1 MIQTIGVCGA
11 GTMGSG
17 IAQVAAM
24 AGYRTILYDMDAGM
38 LQKGRT
44 GIEKSLAALTE
55 KNRISAEEQTAILGR
70 IAFVNDPGQCV
81 ADLIIEAIVESPDI
95 KKALFVRLAAVNGP
109 GTILAS
115 NTSSL
120 SLTDLAGSIPGPE
133 RFAGMHFFNPA
144 PLMKLVEIVRTGYTG
159 EQTIGTLMETAKKM
173 GKTPVLCKDAPG
185 FIVNH
190 VARPYYLEALRL
202 LEAGIGDI
210 ETIDTLMEGAGFR
223 MGPFRLMDLIGNDIN
238 FAVSGSVYE
247 ALDRPERLK
256 PSPAQEEK
264 VSRGELGRK
273 TGKGWYEYDD
283 PLAAMAATPTTATMP
298 APSVARQAGQN
309 VLVTGASG
317 FLGAYII
324 QELVKTGHSVRAI
337 HRNGSI
343 PFFLP
348 DAVKEKVEW
357 LPCDIRDIVGLEDAM
372 AGVDAVIHAAAR
384 VSFSGKK
391 DRQELYSVNIDGT
404 AHIVNIALIRQ
415 VRRFIHISSVAALGR
430 TGDGSHVTEEKTWE
444 DSKYNTNYAISKFH
458 GEMEVWRGIGEGLPA
473 VIVNPSTLLGFGDWN
488 SSSCRLFHNAYREF
502 PWYTE
507 GINGFVDVADAAR
520 AVVRLMEGDICG
532 QRYILNGDNW
542 SFRHLFETMAAE
554 FGKKPPSHAV
564 TPVLAGVAW
573 RLEGI
578 KSLFTGKPP
587 LLTRE
592 SARVASSSTYF
603 DNRKILRQLPG
614 FQFTPLEE
622 TIREACK
629 KYLNL
634 PV

>member
-1 MIQTIGVCGA
+1 
-11 GTMGSG
+11 MGSG

-38 LQKGRT
+38 LQKGRA
-44 GIEKSLAALTE
+44 GIERSLTVLTE
-55 KNRISAEEQTAILGR
+55 KKKLTADEHQAVLER
-70 IAFVNDPGQCV
+70 LFLVNNLNECI
-81 ADLIIEAIVESPDI
+81 ADLVIEAIVENPDA
-95 KKALFVRLAAVNGP
+95 KLDLFLRLAGCNKP
-109 GTILAS
+109 DTILAS

-120 SLTDLAGSIPGPE
+120 SVHALAEKIPGPE

-144 PLMKLVEIVRTGYTG
+144 PLMKLVEIVRTGFTG
-159 EQTIGTLMETAKKM
+159 EQTIRTLMETAKKM
-173 GKTPVLCKDAPG
+173 DKTPVLCKDAPG

-202 LEAGIGDI
+202 LETGIGDI
-210 ETIDTLMEGAGFR
+210 ETIDTLMEVAGFR

-238 FAVSGSVYE
+238 YAVSGSVYE
-247 ALDRPERLK
+247 AMGRPERLK
-256 PSPAQEEK
+256 PSSAQEEK

-273 TGKGWYEYDD
+273 TGKGWYAYDN
-283 PLAAMAATPTTATMP
+283 AP
-298 APSVARQAGQN
+298 AQPVTRQTGQK

-324 QELVKTGHSVRAI
+324 QALIETGHSVRAI

-348 DAVKEKVEW
+348 AAVKEKVEW

-372 AGVDAVIHAAAR
+372 AGVDAVIHAAAK
-384 VSFSGKK
+384 VSFTGKK
-391 DRQELYSVNIDGT
+391 DRQELYNVNIDGT
-404 AHIVNIALIRQ
+404 AHIVNVALTQQ
-415 VRRFIHISSVAALGR
+415 VRRFVHISSVAALGR
-430 TGDGSHVTEEKTWE
+430 TGSGSQVTEEKTWE

-458 GEMEVWRGIGEGLPA
+458 GEMEVWRGIGEGLPG

-488 SSSCRLFHNAYREF
+488 SSSCRLFRNAYEEF
-502 PWYTE
+502 PWYTQ
-507 GINGFVDVADAAR
+507 GINGFVDVKDTAR
-520 AVVRLMEGDICG
+520 VIVRLMEGDICG

-554 FGKKPPSHAV
+554 FGKNPPSREA
-564 TPVLAGVAW
+564 TPFVAGVAW
-573 RLEGI
+573 RME
-578 KSLFTGKPP
+578 KVKTLFTGKPS

-592 SARVASSSTYF
+592 SARVASSSAFF
-603 DNRKILRQLPG
+603 DNSKILRQLPG
-614 FQFTPLEE
+614 FRFTPLEE

-629 KYLNL
+629 KYLIL